1 MSENGAGNEAVSVNT
16 RELQELLRSLKETI
30 LELRETVDEIYNP
43 VIKKQKPIGTEHE
56 HAGSLEQGSSG
67 QKGIKHTQA
76 DGSGRTASTGPKK
89 SRGEGLVVVAGDSI
103 HNGSERV
110 MCDGNSNLKGDNG
123 RNGINARTI
132 GFGPGSVMQEDNS
145 GGSLGLQG
153 LGGLVDTLRKGQ
165 MDLSRLA
172 GLLRLLYDLQTK
184 VPPEYLAG
192 LADILYDSG
201 LVDERQRDTLKRL
214 IELAHVGREH
224 GLSIDESIAILAALA
239 RELGLDITQVTDQ
252 LVRAILE
259 ARGGAAAWEP
269 QQQ

>member
-1 MSENGAGNEAVSVNT
+1 MSENAAGNGATGINT
-16 RELQELLRSLKETI
+16 RELQELVQSLKETI

-43 VIKKQKPIGTEHE
+43 MRKKPVEIVQEARTSESSQDKDDDVSNSTASSRPGNALPERQVRGQEHSSQVSE
-56 HAGSLEQGSSG
+56 HAACSGNGSPERNGN
-67 QKGIKHTQA
+67 TRPVTPA
-76 DGSGRTASTGPKK
+76 VGSGPGYSVSGKNGDIPAPTAFHGM
-89 SRGEGLVVVAGDSI
+89 GALVGAL
-103 HNGSERV
+103 R
-110 MCDGNSNLKGDNG
+110 NG
-123 RNGINARTI
+123 R
-132 GFGPGSVMQEDNS
+132 
-145 GGSLGLQG
+145 
-153 LGGLVDTLRKGQ
+153 

-184 VPPEYLAG
+184 VPPEYLSG

-214 IELAHVGREH
+214 IDLARVGREH

-259 ARGGAAAWEP
+259 AKGGAAVWEP